1 MRTYYLELIV
11 HTNYLV
17 IIDRDFQYQHHL
29 NLAERLFL
37 SCKMLK
43 KTGIKK
49 PYSKKSVIENC
60 VFCDIAQRSK
70 NYHANTHYYLLQFFK
85 THCAKYLNR
94 NRRSGNC
101 STQCKS
107 KFLNIVRILVF
118 TQCNNLLLQCDFF
131 RPACLKNHAL
141 LLYKIKNRKK
151 HFD

>member
-70 NYHANTHYYLLQFFK
+70 NHHANTHYYLLQFIK

-107 KFLNIVRILVF
+107 KFLN
-118 TQCNNLLLQCDFF
+118 QCGFCISLSAIIYCCIGAIFF
-131 RPACLKNHAL
+131 DLHASE
-141 LLYKIKNRKK
+141 IMP
-151 HFD
+151 